1 MALPFACLARNLY
14 ERLAMTHAQQI
25 QSKLLR
31 MEATAL
37 FARIEERMGQ
47 TCVHSISDYR
57 AYVYLPMTLSG
68 IPVELYLEREAHIG
82 SVGENRW
89 NYHFEVEGRQH
100 KTDLLAVLDGLRSR
114 GYELTSG
121 SENLDRQM
129 RFSMGLYGACQMSL
143 TVRPDIHSEAIGAAL
158 GLLDFLLP
166 LRTETTVTNEEDD
179 FPDLIFGDW
188 QTWK

>member
-1 MALPFACLARNLY
+1 
-14 ERLAMTHAQQI
+14 MTHTQQI

-37 FARIEERMGQ
+37 FARVEERLGQ

-68 IPVELYLEREAHIG
+68 IPIELYIEREAHVG

-89 NYHFEVEGRQH
+89 LYHFEVEGHQH
-100 KTDLLAVLDGLRSR
+100 KTDLIALLEPLRR
-114 GYELTSG
+114 MGYELTSG

-129 RFSMGLYGACQMSL
+129 RFSMGLYGACQMRL
-143 TVRPDIHSEAIGAAL
+143 TIRPEVASEPIRMVL
-158 GLLDFLLP
+158 QMLDFLLP
-166 LRTETTVTNEEDD
+166 LKTENSVQESPEDD
-179 FPDLIFGDW
+179 FPEVIFGDW